1 MKKATFIVG
10 PDKTAERLDTFLSL
24 QADLTRSHVQKL
36 IRDGMVTVNGGMEKP
51 GYRMRVH
58 DSVAL
63 MIKDEPRE
71 VLIPENIPLDIIYED
86 DSIVIVNKSAGMVVY
101 PAVGNRSGTLMN
113 ALAHRY
119 DSLCSIGA
127 PLRPGVVHRLD
138 KDTSGLIVIAKDNR
152 AYYRLVEQ
160 FRERDIEKRYL
171 ALVYGDLKD
180 DTGEIIKMIGRSASD
195 RKKMSTRTRRGKEAI
210 TRFSVVM
217 RFTAATLVA
226 VKIMTGRTHQIRVHF
241 ASTGHPVLG
250 DRTYGRKSSV
260 RSGQKEIQFPRQML
274 HAQYLKLKHPATGEF
289 MEFEAPVP
297 EDMEKVIKEMA
308 E

>member
-1 MKKATFIVG
+1 
-10 PDKTAERLDTFLSL
+10 
-24 QADLTRSHVQKL
+24 
-36 IRDGMVTVNGGMEKP
+36 
-51 GYRMRVH
+51 
-58 DSVAL
+58 
-63 MIKDEPRE
+63 
-71 VLIPENIPLDIIYED
+71 
-86 DSIVIVNKSAGMVVY
+86 
-101 PAVGNRSGTLMN
+101 
-113 ALAHRY
+113 
-119 DSLCSIGA
+119 
-127 PLRPGVVHRLD
+127 
-138 KDTSGLIVIAKDNR
+138 
-152 AYYRLVEQ
+152 
-160 FRERDIEKRYL
+160 
-171 ALVYGDLKD
+171 
-180 DTGEIIKMIGRSASD
+180 MIGRSASD

-217 RFTAATLVA
+217 RFTAATLVT

-260 RSGQKEIQFPRQML
+260 RSGQKEIKFPRQML